1 METKP
6 TFAAEYSQ
14 DAFTAYALQTFQF
27 ETGIQV
33 QRTIAIAAAF
43 YMADTSDEEKAILKL
58 YRAALTKVGRSK
70 SGVSTLVKQAKIVGK
85 SFAALFGKE
94 IATPYANEM
103 AFIKACFQAAIAADA
118 NVIDRLMSWAEHG
131 DAKTVS
137 RMVEKKK
144 KAAEEAEVEVEVEAD
159 ENFKA
164 LLSMDIEARDD
175 VTKPAPNPVF
185 PRATLADIVE
195 RLIAE
200 HGVSALRAEIAEQI
214 KLAKAS

>member
-70 SGVSTLVKQAKIVGK
+70 GGVSTLVKQAKIVGK
-85 SFAALFGKE
+85 SFAGLFGKE

-103 AFIKACFQAAIAADA
+103 VFVKACFQAAIAADA

-144 KAAEEAEVEVEVEAD
+144 KAAEEAEVEVEAD

-164 LLSMDIEARDD
+164 LLSMDLEARDD